1 MEVFMHGTF
10 DRSGK
15 SHSRTHQNFRLG
27 IFLLPALLM
36 VASIALAVT
45 QPAASLWIS
54 QAAQAEFVGDS
65 VPDGAPTQLAQPAL
79 PAPRVTAN

>member
-1 MEVFMHGTF
+1 MHGTF

-15 SHSRTHQNFRLG
+15 SHSRTDRNFRLG

-54 QAAQAEFVGDS
+54 QAAQAEFVGVS
-65 VPDGAPTQLAQPAL
+65 VPDRAPTQLAQPAL
-79 PAPRVTAN
+79 PAPRVSAN